1 LAEEAAVFFKTR
13 EQHGGLSNMA
23 SGFSLCVSGVDVR
36 SSEALYQLC
45 RYPDL
50 PEAQLE
56 ILRERSP
63 MTAKMKSKKY
73 RSQTRSDWLDV
84 RVPIMKWC
92 LRVKLVQNYESF
104 SRVLEET
111 GSKPIVEKKIKR
123 EDFWGA
129 KVQEDGSFVG
139 RNVLGRLLMELREKV
154 RAGEYDEKSIVPPPV
169 SGMLIL
175 GRPIGETTAEQKT
188 PERLI

>member
-1 LAEEAAVFFKTR
+1 
-13 EQHGGLSNMA
+13 MA